1 MQIGRIRSR
10 TSFPICGRT
19 ETACWLARHLRV
31 PWARHDP
38 IVNISPLALPTETRC
53 SNGPSDKW
61 EDFEMKEEI
70 DLNLVLVRQVSALVR
85 ETANILCDSPEPSEV
100 LLVEAHLYRL
110 LAVNCEE
117 KARMAEELGRS

>member
-1 MQIGRIRSR
+1 
-10 TSFPICGRT
+10 
-19 ETACWLARHLRV
+19 
-31 PWARHDP
+31 
-38 IVNISPLALPTETRC
+38 
-53 SNGPSDKW
+53 
-61 EDFEMKEEI
+61 
-70 DLNLVLVRQVSALVR
+70 VSALVR

>member
-1 MQIGRIRSR
+1 
-10 TSFPICGRT
+10 
-19 ETACWLARHLRV
+19 
-31 PWARHDP
+31 
-38 IVNISPLALPTETRC
+38 
-53 SNGPSDKW
+53 
-61 EDFEMKEEI
+61 MKEEI

-117 KARMAEELGRS
+117 KARMAEELGRSWGGGPLDYAQEPVLGLLTNVEIARG

>member
-1 MQIGRIRSR
+1 MQ
-10 TSFPICGRT
+10 
-19 ETACWLARHLRV
+19 
-31 PWARHDP
+31 
-38 IVNISPLALPTETRC
+38 
-53 SNGPSDKW
+53 
-61 EDFEMKEEI
+61 EEI

-110 LAVNCEE
+110 LAVNCEG

>member
-1 MQIGRIRSR
+1 
-10 TSFPICGRT
+10 
-19 ETACWLARHLRV
+19 
-31 PWARHDP
+31 
-38 IVNISPLALPTETRC
+38 
-53 SNGPSDKW
+53 
-61 EDFEMKEEI
+61 MKEEI

-85 ETANILCDSPEPSEV
+85 ETAKTNWTCSFPASSFHEDAILCDSPEPSEV